1 MRAVAR
7 IIALAANIDIAIE
20 KPLFELDKT
29 NCDDLKIKCG

>member
-7 IIALAANIDIAIE
+7 IMALARQYDIAIE